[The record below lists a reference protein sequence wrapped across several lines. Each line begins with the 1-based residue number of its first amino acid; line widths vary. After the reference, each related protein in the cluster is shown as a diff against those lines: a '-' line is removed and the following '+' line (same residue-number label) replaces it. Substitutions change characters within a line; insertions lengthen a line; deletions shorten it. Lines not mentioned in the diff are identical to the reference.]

1 MGELIGTD
9 RSLSPDAQATLNALA
24 GTLIPA
30 SVEHNVPGADDPA
43 IFAQIRNAARSLL
56 EPVRE
61 GLRILDGLAVTT
73 GFSGL
78 DQAARLAVAE
88 QFRTAHPE
96 LAGLAISLICQ
107 CYYRDERV
115 LTSLGMAPRPPF
127 PEGFEVED
135 GDWSLLDPV
144 RARGPIYRA
153 VP

>member
-1 MGELIGTD
+1 MTALN
-9 RSLSPDAQATLNALA
+9 LSAEALA
-24 GTLIPA
+24 KIDPNPRRSHTL
-30 SVEHNVPGADDPA
+30 PGSFYYDPA
-43 IFAQIRNAARSLL
+43 IFAQIRNAARSFL

-61 GLRILDGLAVTT
+61 GLRNLDGLAATT

-78 DQAARLAVAE
+78 DQTARLAAAE

-144 RARGPIYRA
+144 RARGPIYRS

>member
-1 MGELIGTD
+1 MSELIGTD
-9 RSLSPDAQATLNALA
+9 RNLSADAEATLNALA
-24 GTLIPA
+24 GALIPA
-30 SVEHNVPGADDPA
+30 SVEHDVPGADDPA
-43 IFAQIRNAARSLL
+43 IFAQIRIAAGSFL
-56 EPVRE
+56 EPVQE
-61 GLRILDGLAVTT
+61 GLRNLDGLAAAT

-78 DQAARLAVAE
+78 DQTARLAGAE

-96 LAGLAISLICQ
+96 LAGLVISLICQ

-115 LTSLGMAPRPPF
+115 LKSLGMAPRPPF

-144 RARGPIYRA
+144 RSRGPIYRA